1 VTLLHEWSLP
11 ASIAAL
17 AASAL
22 VLIYAGTR
30 FTYLVDRLADRLGI
44 GEAIAGAVLLGA
56 TTSLPGLI
64 VTTLAAARG
73 EADLAVSNALG
84 GIAAQTMFLAL
95 ADLSYRRANLEHAA
109 ASLPNLLQTMVLVSL
124 VALVLLA
131 TAGPD
136 FAPLGVHPVTI
147 FLPIAYVYGLVL
159 TKRTREAPM
168 WRPRRTPET
177 RPDLPDADAQAESL
191 PRLALAFAGLGA
203 LVAICGFVV
212 ASAGVAVA
220 AQTQLSGTLV
230 GGLVTS
236 VVTSLPELVT
246 VLAAVRAGAL
256 TLAVGDII
264 GGNTFDLLFVAAADL
279 AYRSGSIYGAIGDST
294 VFLLALTLLLTGIF
308 AAGLIYREKA
318 GIGFEGVAILAIY
331 VAGFAT
337 LALGGA

>member
-1 VTLLHEWSLP
+1 MEEWPL
-11 ASIAAL
+11 AGSIATLAL
-17 AASAL
+17 SAL

-30 FTYLVDRLADRLGI
+30 FTHLVDRLADRLGI

-84 GIAAQTMFLAL
+84 GISAQTMFLAV
-95 ADLSYRRANLEHAA
+95 ADLTYRRANLEHAA
-109 ASLPNLLQTMVLVSL
+109 ASLPNLLQTMILVSL

-131 TAGPD
+131 AAGPAI
-136 FAPLGVHPVTI
+136 APWGVHPVTLL
-147 FLPIAYVYGLVL
+147 LPIVYAYGLLL

-177 RPDLPDADAQAESL
+177 RPDLPDADAQVASL
-191 PRLALAFAGLGA
+191 PRLAIAFAGLGA
-203 LVAICGFVV
+203 LVAACGF
-212 ASAGVAVA
+212 AVA
-220 AQTQLSGTLV
+220 AAGLAVTEQSQLSGTLV

-236 VVTSLPELVT
+236 IVTSLPELVT

-264 GGNTFDLLFVAAADL
+264 GGNTFDVIFVAVGDL
-279 AYRSGSIYGAIGDST
+279 AYRSGSIYTAIGDST

-308 AAGLIYREKA
+308 AAGLIYRERT
-318 GIGFEGVAILAIY
+318 GIGFEGIAILVVY

-337 LALGGA
+337 LALST